1 MVVSDSLIYYVDAGV
16 QRSDDPSST
25 NTLNNLVNMEPEIF
39 FVNTTESASR
49 KSDDGFYYYVFD
61 GANDYARIDTSD
73 NPNINVRGDVTVGCW
88 CRLDDNEPFAVVSK
102 YSQYILG
109 QNAINEMTFIVYTT
123 SFYPGG
129 YGGAI
134 WGDQSHI
141 DKTKWHYWVGT
152 YRKNSDPDQNG
163 FTSLYCDGEP
173 LVTDLNTYKGSG
185 DNAGVL
191 GDDPNGQV
199 KFFRR
204 DAGSA
209 NNHQGAIGLIHCHS
223 RALNAQEIKQNY
235 ISTRGR
241 FQR

>member
-16 QRSDDPSST
+16 QRSDDPNS
-25 NTLNNLVNMEPEIF
+25 NNRLNNLVNMEPEIYF
-39 FVNTTESASR
+39 INTTEPASR
-49 KSDDGFYYYVFD
+49 KSDDGFYYYELD
-61 GANDYARIDTSD
+61 GVNDYLRITTSD

-88 CRLDDNEPFAVVSK
+88 CRLDDNEPFSVVSK
-102 YSQYILG
+102 YNQYILG
-109 QNAINEMTFIVYTT
+109 QNDSTNYDMTFIVNTT
-123 SFYPGG
+123 SWYPNN
-129 YGGAI
+129 YDTAI

-173 LVTDLNTYKGSG
+173 LATDLDTFRGNG

-191 GDDPNGQV
+191 ADDGGEV
-199 KFFRR
+199 KFFKR
-204 DAGSA
+204 DSGS
-209 NNHQGAIGLIHCHS
+209 NIHQGAIGLIHCHS
-223 RALNAQEIKQNY
+223 RALNAQEIRQNY